1 MCRPKQADLIMKT
14 TARAVVI
21 GGGVVG
27 VSTLYHLAKKGWSD
41 VVLIERKELTSGS
54 TWHAA
59 GLLPLFNLSYS
70 VGQIHKYSVKFY
82 QELEKETGQHVGF
95 RKVSNIRLARTKDR
109 WDEFMYY
116 AGIAETIGIKVNKLT
131 PEQVKEVWPLCE
143 TEGLLGAIQHPDD
156 GYIQPADLTQALA
169 KGARTLGAEIYRNTT
184 VTAIEQKD
192 GKWVVT
198 TDKGTITCEH
208 VISCT
213 GNFARKTGEMVG
225 LDVPVIPVEHQYIVT
240 EPHPAIKERQAK
252 GLPEMGVL
260 READSSWYMREENGG
275 LLLGPYERG
284 APCCYMDGPSDQS
297 EYELFQEDLDRLA
310 PHIETAITRVPAF
323 GEVGIKKVYNGAIA
337 YTPDGSPIIGPAPG
351 LKNFWLNEGHSFGVT
366 AAGGAGWQLAEWI
379 VDGEPTIDMMGVD
392 PRRFGPYATKGYL
405 KIKNEEA
412 YANVFTPHFPDEER
426 VAARPLKTT
435 PCYGRMSEL
444 GAVFGSVYGWERP
457 GWFAPKGYG
466 LTKEELNSPDTLTNH
481 NHALPA
487 ADGKIKEKWSFRRS
501 NYFKFVGEECRNV
514 MNGVGLQDMSAFAK
528 MEVSGPGARDWLESI
543 LANKI
548 PKKMGRIALC
558 HMLTPRGGVRAEFTV
573 YESRPGT
580 FYLVSAGAYEAH
592 DHDYL
597 RKLLPTDGSVRL
609 NFLTTRLGVL
619 VIAGPKSRA
628 LLQKL
633 TATDMSN
640 EAFPWL
646 SGKAISVGAVSTHC
660 LRVNFVGELGYEFHH
675 PVEQQVALFDLLMD
689 AGKEFGIK
697 PYGIKAMSSLSVEKS
712 YRLIPR
718 ELSIEYSAYE
728 SGLDRFVHPN
738 KGQFIGRDALV
749 ETKQKG
755 LNWNF
760 ATLEVHGIT
769 DNWSDVR
776 GSEPIYAKGKLI
788 GRATNGGFGFRVN
801 KSLALAMV
809 KPEFATLGTELEV
822 KILDKHFKTTVVA
835 ESPYDPDNA
844 ALRA

>member
-1 MCRPKQADLIMKT
+1 MRT
-14 TARAVVI
+14 EARAVVI

-27 VSTLYHLAKKGWSD
+27 VSTLYHLAKKGWND
-41 VVLIERKELTSGS
+41 VVLVERKELTSGS

-70 VGQIHKYSVKFY
+70 VGQIHKYSVRFY
-82 QELEKETGQHVGF
+82 QELEVETGQHVGF

-116 AGIAETIGIKVNKLT
+116 AGVAETIGIKVNILT
-131 PEQVKEVWPLCE
+131 PEQVKEIWPLCE
-143 TEGLLGAIQHPDD
+143 TDGLLGAIQHPDD

-169 KGARTLGAEIYRNTT
+169 KGARSRGAEIYRNTT
-184 VTAIEQKD
+184 VTAIDQRED

-198 TDKGTITCEH
+198 TDKGSIVAEH
-208 VISCT
+208 VISCS
-213 GNFARKTGEMVG
+213 GNFARKTGAMVG

-240 EPHPAIKERQAK
+240 EPHPAIQERQAK

-275 LLLGPYERG
+275 LLLGPYEKG
-284 APCCYMDGPSDQS
+284 APCCYVDGPSDGS

-337 YTPDGSPIIGPAPG
+337 YTPDGSPIIGPAWG

-405 KIKNEEA
+405 QIKNEEA

-426 VAARPLKTT
+426 FAARPLKTT
-435 PCYGRMSEL
+435 PCYSRMQAL

-466 LTKEELNSPDTLTNH
+466 LSTKELNSSDTLTNH
-481 NHALPA
+481 NHAPA
-487 ADGKIKEKWSFRRS
+487 DSDGKIKEKWSFRRS
-501 NYFKFVGEECRNV
+501 NYFSIVGDECKAV
-514 MNGVGLQDMSAFAK
+514 MNSVGLQDMSAFAK
-528 MEVSGPGARDWLESI
+528 MEVSGPKARDWLESI

-548 PKKMGRIALC
+548 PKKAGRIALC
-558 HMLTPRGGVRAEFTV
+558 HLLTPRGGVRAEFTV
-573 YESRPGT
+573 YEWQPGK
-580 FYLVSAGAYEAH
+580 FYLVSAGAYERH

-597 RKLLPTDGSVRL
+597 HKLLPTDGSVK
-609 NFLTTRLGVL
+609 LTPLTVRLGVL
-619 VIAGPKSRA
+619 VIAGPNSRK

-633 TATDMSN
+633 TATDLST
-640 EAFPWL
+640 EKFPWL
-646 SGKAISVGAVSTHC
+646 SGQQINVGPVSTHC

-675 PVEQQVALFDLLMD
+675 PIEQQVALFDLLME
-689 AGKEFGIK
+689 AGKEFDIR
-697 PYGIKAMSSLSVEKS
+697 PYGIKAMSSLSIEKS
-712 YRLIPR
+712 YRLVPR

-749 ETKQKG
+749 KQREDG
-755 LNWNF
+755 LTWNF
-760 ATLEVHGIT
+760 VTMEVHGIT
-769 DNWSDVR
+769 AKHSDTR
-776 GSEPIYAKGKLI
+776 GSEPVYAKGKMT
-788 GRATNGGFGFRVN
+788 GRATNGGFGWRCN

-809 KPEFATLGTELEV
+809 KPDCAALGTELDI
-822 KILDKHFKTTVVA
+822 KILGEMFKATVIA
-835 ESPYDPDNA
+835 ESPYDADNLK
-844 ALRA
+844 LRA